1 MTDTKN
7 PTFAI
12 NPAANN
18 SYPYVTKAQVKARLE
33 EDADFRLQALLV
45 LYRRQTE
52 DERDEKDTKWKNK
65 RGFMSSHAVN
75 GSQLAEKVIA
85 GEELTEEESG
95 KVEGIVCKYSKQ
107 LTAHFRAEQTACLD
121 AEAQAQIHEK
131 FGV

>member
-1 MTDTKN
+1 MTDTKI

-18 SYPYVTKAQVKARLE
+18 SYPYVTKKQVAERLAD
-33 EDADFRLQALLV
+33 DADFRLQCLLV

-52 DERDEKDTKWKNK
+52 DERETKDTKWKNK

-75 GSQLAEKVIA
+75 GSRLAEKVIA

-107 LTAHFRAEQTACLD
+107 LTAHYRAEQTACLD
-121 AEAQAQIHEK
+121 DEAAAQIHEK